1 MSRAREEE
9 LGHGDDSFLDI
20 VANLVGV
27 MIILIVVMGVRS
39 QAAAKQTIESG
50 IAEKIEAKMDAP
62 KAKMQNLKQDLSK
75 QADQLT
81 SYALEVNARRQER
94 DALLNQVNAIQ
105 MAIEE
110 ELSKQSESE
119 RESLETQQEISKL
132 ERELADLLQQQGDS
146 TNPKPE
152 TIVLQHLPTPMAK
165 TVFNKEV
172 HLMLRQGKVTVIP
185 WDRLVDSL
193 KKQVEL
199 SVRRNSRKEVIDEQL
214 GPIAG
219 FMMEYR
225 LVAKRGMVTNGT
237 TTGMGQM
244 VALDRFELEP
254 TSEAMAESVEDTL
267 SDSGRLKLEL
277 AGRNPKETVT
287 TVWVYPDSFA
297 EFRVLKESLFS
308 MGFMTAARPLPNGV
322 RIGAAPSGSHS
333 SAQ

>member
-62 KAKMQNLKQDLSK
+62 RAKMQSLKQDLSK

-146 TNPKPE
+146 TDPNPE

-237 TTGMGQM
+237 TAGMGQM

-254 TSEAMAESVEDTL
+254 TSEAIAESVEETL

-277 AGRNPKETVT
+277 SGRNPKETVT

-308 MGFMTAARPLPNGV
+308 MGFMTAARPLPNGI